1 MATTRDPRTYTQ
13 AEVIDLARR
22 GKAHP
27 ASLTPAEIRAVA
39 LYWLSLQHS
48 HERAGNT

>member
-1 MATTRDPRTYTQ
+1 MATTRDPRAYTQ

-22 GKAHP
+22 GKSDP

-39 LYWLSLQHS
+39 LYWLSQ
-48 HERAGNT
+48 NTTKEMQS